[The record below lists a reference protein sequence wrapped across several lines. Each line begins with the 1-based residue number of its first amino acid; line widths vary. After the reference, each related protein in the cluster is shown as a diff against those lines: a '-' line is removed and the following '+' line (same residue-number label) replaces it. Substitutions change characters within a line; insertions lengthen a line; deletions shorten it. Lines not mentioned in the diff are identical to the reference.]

1 VNYAC
6 VIIVLIA
13 LNPLN
18 LLELKAS
25 RLKLYYFAIRG
36 IIGLKFAIRK
46 VE

>member
-1 VNYAC
+1 VNYAY

-18 LLELKAS
+18 LLELKAG
-25 RLKLYYFAIRG
+25 RLKLYYFVIRG
-36 IIGLKFAIRK
+36 TIGLKFAVRK